1 MNGALSFTAVDIL
14 SDITQNSTLGEQEI
28 ERERGV
34 ILREMQVCFNVSFI
48 RNFQIIHVHGW
59 SEQYGFYFM
68 IRLHVWFINKVFR
81 LLFMMV
87 FLCLLD

>member
-34 ILREMQVCFNVSFI
+34 ILREMQVCFNVCSLIKFEL
-48 RNFQIIHVHGW
+48 G
-59 SEQYGFYFM
+59 
-68 IRLHVWFINKVFR
+68 LHCI
-81 LLFMMV
+81 
-87 FLCLLD
+87 